1 MLLLIAAAIY
11 QSDWKYLNIL
21 TISTATVSSVYWLT
35 SALDPPLMNIT
46 IKTLAPSVQN
56 QVNDTF

>member
-21 TISTATVSSVYWLT
+21 TIGTATVSSVYWLT

-46 IKTLAPSVQN
+46 IKIWAPSV
-56 QVNDTF
+56 